1 MGLISFSI
9 LYSIHVSISSGVN
22 TPPASRNSW
31 SAARASSESRSEFGT
46 WGMFLASS
54 GGSSYR
60 SLSTGSC
67 GSMRFLMPSSPAII
81 CAAKARYGLPEASGA
96 RNSMRLAFGFEP
108 VIGMR
113 MAAERLPAE

>member
-1 MGLISFSI
+1 MVGLER
-9 LYSIHVSISSGVN
+9 VE
-22 TPPASRNSW
+22 R
-31 SAARASSESRSEFGT
+31 RRRSEPGT
-46 WGMFLASS
+46 CGMFFASS

-67 GSMRFLMPSSPAII
+67 GSMRFLMPSRPAIS

-96 RNSMRLAFGFEP
+96 RNSMRLAFGLVP

-113 MAAERLPAE
+113 IAAERLPAE